1 MIFHFSTYLHQ
12 HTYKPIMSSEQII
25 EVGEKLQNAS
35 LVSLHDQLDALWI
48 RYLTLLHDYTNAQAA
63 IKKHMSSGFF
73 TLAQANFKSNRGR
86 YGQDYYDQRAVATTR
101 VNLQAKNES
110 ISLKVEKRPIT
121 TAEQPTAESAKE
133 NSSASEKKDVES
145 PVKSQP
151 VQLPSPEATPEPET
165 RGGSAN
171 PEADTK
177 SDSTAD
183 HEKPRSHIDT
193 HDPIRWFGILV
204 PSTLRQAQK
213 SFSSALLDEGSVTKA
228 VNCSRGM
235 REVEIEIRKLRKAIK
250 KEEKKVNEVVSITGK
265 VETVS

>member
-1 MIFHFSTYLHQ
+1 
-12 HTYKPIMSSEQII
+12 MSSEQII

-101 VNLQAKNES
+101 VLQAKNES

-133 NSSASEKKDVES
+133 TPSASEKKDVES

-165 RGGSAN
+165 KQSSAK
-171 PEADTK
+171 PEADT
-177 SDSTAD
+177 STAD

-250 KEEKKVNEVVSITGK
+250 KEEKKVNEVLPIAGRA
-265 VETVS
+265 ETVS